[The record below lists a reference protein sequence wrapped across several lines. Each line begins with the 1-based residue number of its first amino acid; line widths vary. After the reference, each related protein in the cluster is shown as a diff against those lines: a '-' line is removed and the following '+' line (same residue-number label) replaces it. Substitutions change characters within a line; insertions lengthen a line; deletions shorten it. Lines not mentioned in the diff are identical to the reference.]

1 MNQFVLAYDSNE
13 REAIDAAGQSA
24 LSPVA
29 QGAVEDASLLA
40 DFIAGDDGAFVEL
53 FDRHNQRLYLYAL
66 KILGDEQLAE
76 DLLQELWERVIRL
89 RLKPPEQPVQTPGA
103 FFMTMTRNLCFNL
116 LKQQKRRGVLNE
128 EIRLDLTESVGRGAR
143 PEVER
148 HELGEM
154 MDRALA
160 TLSIESREVLVLQCY
175 SGFSYEEIAETLGMT
190 VTAIRMRASR
200 ARTQLRAAIESM
212 IDAPDGTATRTMIGE
227 LLGDATF

>member
-1 MNQFVLAYDSNE
+1 
-13 REAIDAAGQSA
+13 
-24 LSPVA
+24 
-29 QGAVEDASLLA
+29 
-40 DFIAGDDGAFVEL
+40 
-53 FDRHNQRLYLYAL
+53 
-66 KILGDEQLAE
+66 
-76 DLLQELWERVIRL
+76 
-89 RLKPPEQPVQTPGA
+89 VQTPGA